1 MSLSDVSN
9 KQATIN
15 YPAEIPEHLELAD
28 DEFVSEILLLAAA
41 KWFELGRL
49 TSTQAAQL
57 AGLSRLA
64 FIRRLEQI
72 AAPGLDLQDEI
83 IDAEID
89 AVEDLAG

>member
-1 MSLSDVSN
+1 MSLSDVPI
-9 KQATIN
+9 KQATLS
-15 YPAEIPEHLELAD
+15 YPSEIPESLGLSD

-49 TSTQAAQL
+49 TSAQAAQL
-57 AGLSRLA
+57 AGLSRLE

-83 IDAEID
+83 IDAEIE

>member
-1 MSLSDVSN
+1 MSLSDVPI
-9 KQATIN
+9 KQAIIS
-15 YPAEIPEHLELAD
+15 YPAAIPEHLSLAD

-49 TSTQAAQL
+49 TSVQAAQL

-64 FIRRLEQI
+64 FIQRLEQVG
-72 AAPGLDLQDEI
+72 APGLDLQDEI
-83 IDAEID
+83 IDAEIE